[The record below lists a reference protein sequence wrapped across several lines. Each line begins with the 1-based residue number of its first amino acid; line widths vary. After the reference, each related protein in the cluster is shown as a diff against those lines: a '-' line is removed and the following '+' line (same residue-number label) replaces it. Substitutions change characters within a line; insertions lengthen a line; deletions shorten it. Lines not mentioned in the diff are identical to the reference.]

1 MDYQSFVDNDKSLLI
16 APAGYGKTFT
26 IVESI
31 KYTSGKQLILTHT
44 HAGVASIKEKLKKSN
59 VKSDS
64 YCVETI
70 SSFFQKY
77 CHAFYVEDD
86 LPKQGIK
93 GNSDDEYHSFILD
106 KAGILFA
113 SSIIKKV
120 INSSYNGL
128 FVDEYQDCTIKQH
141 TVIME
146 LSKVLPTRI
155 LGDPLQGIFEFGE
168 PLVNFDRDLSEFV
181 KFPELTT
188 PFRWYKEGNNKAL
201 GDLIKSFREPLLNG
215 DSIDVKMKAQS
226 GFYVIQIKDD
236 DMNDP
241 KSLYREKLIGLI
253 SNKKTNPDFD
263 NLLIIMPEYTEV
275 VNGNSIKRGGASARA
290 SILSKVDYSHSITPI
305 EAIDEKTFYKLASD
319 IDGCISSLKS
329 SRKPIKKI
337 YDIFCKL
344 FSKSSPKRSKNVGLN
359 DWFSIPRKSIN
370 KDYGIKNKR
379 GKDKISAE
387 NFVKHIDNFTK
398 NSNAMNMYKL
408 FIFIKNELKLKTTR
422 RKELLYSILK
432 SLKESSLDNSSVYT
446 AMVAH
451 KNIIRRVGRKV
462 DGKCIGTTLLT
473 KGLEFDTVAI
483 LDAHKFEC
491 PKHLYV
497 ALTRCCKNLVIFT
510 ASESLLSN

>member
-26 IVESI
+26 IVESL
-31 KYTSGKQLILTHT
+31 KYTTGKQLILTHT
-44 HAGVASIKEKLKKSN
+44 HAGIASIKDKLKEAN
-59 VKSDS
+59 VKSEL
-64 YCVETI
+64 YKVETI
-70 SSFFQKY
+70 SGFFQRY
-77 CHAFYVEDD
+77 YHAFYSE
-86 LPKQGIK
+86 ITH
-93 GNSDDEYHSFILD
+93 SDEVQSSSEYHSFILN
-106 KAGILFA
+106 KAKELFT
-113 SSIIKKV
+113 SSIIKTV

-181 KFPELTT
+181 KFPELAT

-201 GDLIKSFREPLLNG
+201 GDLIKSFRKPLLNG
-215 DSIDVKMKAQS
+215 DSIDVKMQAQS
-226 GFYVIQIKDD
+226 GFYVIQVKGDD
-236 DMNDP
+236 INDP
-241 KSLYREKLIGLI
+241 RSFYREKLIGLI
-253 SNKKTNPDFD
+253 SNKKANPDFD
-263 NLLIIMPEYTEV
+263 NLLIITPEYTEV
-275 VNGNSIKRGGASARA
+275 VNGKSIKRGGVADRA

-319 IDGCISSLKS
+319 IDGCINSLKS
-329 SRKPIKKI
+329 SKKPIKKI

-344 FSKSSPKRSKNVGLN
+344 FNKSSPKKSKNVGLN
-359 DWFSIPRKSIN
+359 DWFHIPSKSDN
-370 KDYGIKNKR
+370 KDYGIKRKIGNNK
-379 GKDKISAE
+379 ITAE
-387 NFVKHIDNFTK
+387 RFIKHIDNFTK
-398 NSNAMNMYKL
+398 DPNVMTMYKL
-408 FIFIKNELKLKTTR
+408 FMFIKSDLKLKKTR
-422 RKELLYSILK
+422 RIELLYSILK
-432 SLKESSLDNSSVYT
+432 SLKESSLDNSSVLT
-446 AMVAH
+446 AMVEH
-451 KNIIRRVGRKV
+451 KNIIRRVGRRA

-497 ALTRCCKNLVIFT
+497 ALTRCCKNLIIFT
-510 ASESLLSN
+510 ASETLLNRIK